1 MKLFVCILIA
11 IGIFNYSVSEAG
23 AQSKAK
29 SLPKANMS
37 IPFSKSNSHPDA
49 DPFRPKASSSSQA
62 IDCRANWS
70 ARSYKT
76 FENIQNEVQ
85 RRYKNTKI
93 LRISLCGKGKNAYF
107 QIVVITDQGLVKRM
121 QFAASK

>member
-1 MKLFVCILIA
+1 
-11 IGIFNYSVSEAG
+11 
-23 AQSKAK
+23 
-29 SLPKANMS
+29 MS
-37 IPFSKSNSHPDA
+37 IPFSKSHSGT

-62 IDCRANWS
+62 LDCRANWS
-70 ARSYKT
+70 AQSYKT
-76 FENIQNEVQ
+76 FESIQNEVQ
-85 RRYKNTKI
+85 RRYANTKI